1 MSLIMARFNKLMVFA
16 KQDLTD
22 HKESVEMQDSGSGLE
37 GFPHSGHQRRPWRKQ
52 NIIPITWLANQ

>member
-1 MSLIMARFNKLMVFA
+1 FNKLMVFA

-37 GFPHSGHQRRPWRKQ
+37 GFPPSGHQRRPWRKQ